1 LNDVNETNK
10 WRLFLYCSRVYLKCD
25 MGIHSKDLLSLVS
38 LDKVVSDLTNLD
50 FLPIQRFTAPNG
62 TVWHAFAVGDGESCW
77 HEEPIVW
84 EVFVAEVSV
93 FVGDAPLFYV
103 HGTLLSPGTFVQT
116 EHEWTAALML
126 LLPDG
131 ESWTRMEE
139 VD

>member
-1 LNDVNETNK
+1 MSISFNSISTT
-10 WRLFLYCSRVYLKCD
+10 
-25 MGIHSKDLLSLVS
+25 
-38 LDKVVSDLTNLD
+38 LTNLD
-50 FLPIQRFTAPNG
+50 FLPILRFTAPNG
-62 TVWHAFAVGDGESCW
+62 TVWHVFGVGDGESCW

-84 EVFVAEVSV
+84 EVFVAEVSAPTAS
-93 FVGDAPLFYV
+93 GGPLFYV

-116 EHEWTAALML
+116 EHEWTAVLMR

>member
-1 LNDVNETNK
+1 
-10 WRLFLYCSRVYLKCD
+10 
-25 MGIHSKDLLSLVS
+25 MGIHFDFISTT
-38 LDKVVSDLTNLD
+38 LTNLD

-84 EVFVAEVSV
+84 EVFVAEI
-93 FVGDAPLFYV
+93 GDAAPLFYV

-116 EHEWTAALML
+116 EHEWTAALMQ